1 MKHCGRLAV
10 TSLWHLRLLLLLL
23 SWPVVATLLSKE
35 IYQRWAIYPS
45 APEVICHHG
54 GGHFIQRPDIWIDG
68 LHTKLSSQIKS
79 AEF

>member
-54 GGHFIQRPDIWIDG
+54 GV
-68 LHTKLSSQIKS
+68 TLSSGQIYGLMAYIQSSLAK
-79 AEF
+79 